1 MLVLI
6 AEDNS
11 LLAFMLE
18 DALTAHG
25 HRVLGP
31 ALSVEDALELV
42 ATDRPALALV
52 DVDLEG
58 PRSGIDL
65 VRELHECY
73 GIPSLFA
80 TGQLAQV
87 CAGGTRALGV
97 LAKPFSPDDAVA
109 AVDAVAARL
118 ASHQAEPW
126 PAIPNLTWFTAA
138 NEGWLDA
145 RRIHEA

>member
-109 AVDAVAARL
+109 AVDAVGARL
-118 ASHQAEPW
+118 AGCAAPW
-126 PAIPNLTWFTAA
+126 PAVPNLEWFEPSGAA
-138 NEGWLDA
+138 APAG
-145 RRIHEA
+145 RRMREA

>member
-6 AEDNS
+6 VEDNS

-18 DALTAHG
+18 DAITAHG

-31 ALSVEDALELV
+31 ALSADDALALV
-42 ATDRPALALV
+42 ARERPTLALV

-65 VRELHECY
+65 VRELHEHH
-73 GIPSLFA
+73 GIPALFA
-80 TGQLAQV
+80 TGQLEQV
-87 CAGGTRALGV
+87 CGDGSHALGV

-118 ASHQAEPW
+118 AGHRAGPW
-126 PAIPNLTWFTAA
+126 PAIPNLQWFAAA
-138 NEGWLDA
+138 NDA
-145 RRIHEA
+145 RLAGRRMHEA